1 MNTDISEVKR
11 LAKLECGL
19 ILAANNN
26 SILGDE
32 ENNEMNTNDED
43 NNFNDN
49 DTLNAYNNV

>member
-32 ENNEMNTNDED
+32 ENNEMNNNDED